1 MVVSGKV
8 LYLQPHSTHRFYCIT
23 MKLTQTLPAL
33 IVAAGITGLGLFIKG
48 GIDNF
53 AYRDRVV
60 TVRGLAER
68 EVKANQVTW
77 PIVYKEVGNDLS
89 VIYDKIT
96 TNTQKIQN
104 FLTSNGVS
112 QNEILVQPPQ
122 IVDQQA
128 DRYSSNTPQYR
139 YNVTSVVVVTSSDV
153 DKINGLISRQTE
165 LLKQG
170 VAITAGDYQYQT
182 IYDYTALND
191 IKPAMIAQ
199 ATANAR
205 EAANKFAADSQSKLG
220 KIKSASQG
228 QFDITDRDPY
238 TPYIKKV
245 RVVSTIVFYLQN

>member
-1 MVVSGKV
+1 
-8 LYLQPHSTHRFYCIT
+8 
-23 MKLTQTLPAL
+23 MKLTRVLPAL
-33 IVAAGITGLGLFIKG
+33 IIAVGIAALGLFVKG

-68 EVKANQVTW
+68 EVKANKVTW

-89 VIYDKIT
+89 AIYDKIT
-96 TNTQKIQN
+96 ANTEKIQK
-104 FLTSNGVS
+104 FLTENGVPKT
-112 QNEILVQPPQ
+112 EILVQPPQ

-128 DRYSSNTPQYR
+128 DRYNSNTQPFR
-139 YNVTSVVVVTSSDV
+139 YIVTSVVVVTSADV

-165 LLKQG
+165 LLRQG

-182 IYDYTALND
+182 IYEYTALND
-191 IKPAMIAQ
+191 IKPSMIAQ

-205 EAANKFAADSQSKLG
+205 EAADKFAADSHSSLG

-228 QFDITDRDPY
+228 QFDISDRDPY

>member
-1 MVVSGKV
+1 
-8 LYLQPHSTHRFYCIT
+8 
-23 MKLTQTLPAL
+23 MKLTQLLPAL
-33 IVAAGITGLGLFIKG
+33 IVAIGIASLGVFVKG

-68 EVKANQVTW
+68 EVMANKVTW
-77 PIVYKEVGNDLS
+77 PIVYKEVGNDLTA
-89 VIYDKIT
+89 IYDKIT
-96 TNTQKIQN
+96 ANTEKIQN
-104 FLTSNGVS
+104 FLTANGVAKE
-112 QNEILVQPPQ
+112 EILVQPPN

-128 DRYSSNTPQYR
+128 DRYSTTTPSFR

-153 DKINGLISRQTE
+153 AKINGLIARQTE
-165 LLKQG
+165 LLRQG
-170 VAITAGDYQYQT
+170 IAITAGDYQYQT
-182 IYDYTALND
+182 IYEYTALND
-191 IKPAMIAQ
+191 IKPSMIAQ

-205 EAANKFAADSQSKLG
+205 DAADKFAADSHSDLG

-245 RVVSTIVFYLQN
+245 RVVSTIVFYLKN